1 MISLL
6 HKLIKDHAGATCILY
21 LRHFDSA
28 TVFVGTF
35 YIIKPRISGYELSFD
50 LNIST
55 TSSKLSLPL

>member
-6 HKLIKDHAGATCILY
+6 HKLIKDHAGAACILY
-21 LRHFDSA
+21 LRRIDSA
-28 TVFVGTF
+28 TVFVGIF
-35 YIIKPRISGYELSFD
+35 YIKPRISGYELSFD